1 MPSGT
6 LTKKGHSVESEE
18 KPRDEKQFMENFKIT
33 RPPYRGQTSYER

>member
-6 LTKKGHSVESEE
+6 LTKRVIAWKARKNLEMEN
-18 KPRDEKQFMENFKIT
+18 QFMENFKIT